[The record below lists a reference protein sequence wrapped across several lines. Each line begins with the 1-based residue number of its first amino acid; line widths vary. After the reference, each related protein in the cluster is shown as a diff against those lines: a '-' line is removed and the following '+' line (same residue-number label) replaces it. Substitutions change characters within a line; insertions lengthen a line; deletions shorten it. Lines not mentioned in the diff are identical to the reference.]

1 MAKRF
6 ADTDIWQK
14 EWFLK
19 LSLRCK
25 MLVKFLFDNC
35 DCAGI
40 YEPNFTLL
48 SFYIGEQ
55 ITEKDF
61 EEIKQVKKLENGN
74 YFIEDFI
81 KFQYNTTLE
90 ELNPKFSVHKGIIKQ
105 LEKNNITLTQPLPN
119 PLIGV
124 SQPLQDM
131 DKDKDMDKVNN
142 SSSLLLS
149 SSKKKTD
156 PTMSEAKRKFVEEY
170 QKVFKARPFL
180 SWQDQLRI
188 TELSAQYEDF
198 VELIPS
204 AISRLKNIDFKD
216 IDFKPTATWLLKG
229 NNFERVMN
237 GEFDKKETS
246 TQDVLKAWANE
257 YKEVEEL

>member
-1 MAKRF
+1 MTGYVKEYRSIMRWEWYTDYKTAHLFRHCILRANIEKKKWHGIEIERGSFATSLANLSRETGLTIKEVRTALNKLKRTNELASDGHSQYTIITVKNWELYQAEGKQSDKQRASEGQAKGKRR
-6 ADTDIWQK
+6 ATTK
-14 EWFLK
+14 EVEE
-19 LSLRCK
+19 
-25 MLVKFLFDNC
+25 VK
-35 DCAGI
+35 
-40 YEPNFTLL
+40 EVKEVVSFT
-48 SFYIGEQ
+48 
-55 ITEKDF
+55 
-61 EEIKQVKKLENGN
+61 
-74 YFIEDFI
+74 
-81 KFQYNTTLE
+81 
-90 ELNPKFSVHKGIIKQ
+90 
-105 LEKNNITLTQPLPN
+105 
-119 PLIGV
+119 
-124 SQPLQDM
+124 
-131 DKDKDMDKVNN
+131 
-142 SSSLLLS
+142 
-149 SSKKKTD
+149 KKTD